1 MQMPFC
7 PKVRT
12 NLLVVAR
19 GFLVGRRSPFPRSDS
34 MSRNKA
40 IAASILAIYALGA
53 LLTGGAV
60 YRYSYLAN
68 LERLQE
74 TGRIRIQQ
82 ASDRLMGQLTG
93 YTYLINL
100 LADHPSVVSGVT
112 GGGIPPETGDLLEQ
126 SVLTYGADGIV
137 VSDAAGSVVAASSPD
152 GAPLPVSSSLLR
164 AALNGRLGL
173 ETALDGQ
180 RRLFRLSRGVID
192 RRAPAIGAV
201 FVTIDVASLEFE
213 WEVDPEA
220 ICFFDRTQTVF
231 ASTRQSLLMRQ
242 DRGADTVTNGLRPFP
257 EHGLRREGDFE
268 IWEFAGGDALP
279 RQALVVSRAIPQL
292 DMTVRGFLDTAPA
305 RMTALLRGLLAAA
318 VLGVIGLAGLI
329 TALWRRRMADRLA
342 IEAAANARLE
352 ERVEQRTS
360 ELRVAQDQLVQASK
374 LSALGEMS
382 AGISHELNQPLA
394 AIMNFAENGRKLL
407 DRGRTREAAD
417 NLGEIAQQ
425 VERMDRIIRNLRSFA
440 RNEVEIVEPVDLEA
454 AVGRAIALTKPSL
467 EKGGIEI
474 AWKAPE
480 DPVLVLGGEVRLQQ
494 VMVNILSNAQDA
506 LAEAEE
512 KRISVQ
518 LETTGT
524 DAVLRISDTGPGIP
538 DPSRVFEPFY
548 TTKELGASKGL
559 GLGLSISYG
568 LVGSFGGELS
578 CANREEGGAEFTIR
592 LPLTDGTKP

>member
-1 MQMPFC
+1 
-7 PKVRT
+7 
-12 NLLVVAR
+12 
-19 GFLVGRRSPFPRSDS
+19 
-34 MSRNKA
+34 MSRSKA
-40 IAASILAIYALGA
+40 TAAFILVIYALAAASAGWS
-53 LLTGGAV
+53 V
-60 YRYSYLAN
+60 YRYSYLGN
-68 LERLQE
+68 LEQLEE
-74 TGRIRIQQ
+74 TGRIRLQQ
-82 ASDRLMGQLTG
+82 ASDRLMGQLAS

-100 LADHPSVVSGVT
+100 LADHPAVVDGVL
-112 GGGIPPETGDLLEQ
+112 GGGDLPETGELLEQ

-137 VSDAAGSVVAASSPD
+137 VSDAEGHVLAAFAPD
-152 GAPLPVSSSLLR
+152 REPSPVSPRLLR

-173 ETALDGQ
+173 ESVIDGQ

-192 RRAPAIGAV
+192 DRAPAIGAV

-242 DRGADTVTNGLRPFP
+242 DRGHDVAESDLRTFP
-257 EHGLRREGDFE
+257 EHGLRREGGFE
-268 IWEFAGGDALP
+268 IWTFAGATELP
-279 RQALVVSRAIPQL
+279 ERALVVSRAVPQL
-292 DMTVRGFLDTAPA
+292 DLTARGFLDTAPA
-305 RMTALLRGLLAAA
+305 HMSALLRGLLTAA

-394 AIMNFAENGRKLL
+394 TIMNFAENGLKFLKR
-407 DRGRTREAAD
+407 DRPEEAAE
-417 NLGEIAQQ
+417 NLGEIARQ

-440 RNEVEIVEPVDLEA
+440 RNEAEIVEPVDLTA
-454 AVGRAIALTKPSL
+454 AVEHALDLTRPSL
-467 EKGGIEI
+467 EKSGIAI
-474 AWKAPE
+474 SWTAPAS
-480 DPVLVLGGEVRLQQ
+480 PVWVLGGEIRLQQ

-506 LAEAEE
+506 LSEAERKCIAVE
-512 KRISVQ
+512 M
-518 LETTGT
+518 ETVGN

-568 LVGSFGGELS
+568 LVGNFGGELS
-578 CANREEGGAEFTIR
+578 CENRDEGGAVFTIR
-592 LPLTDGTKP
+592 LPLTDRTMQ